1 MKKLSNVFWGLIAL
15 ALLIP
20 AVGMAQWQNELGI
33 YTEDMAS
40 NITSDF
46 AVTTTVY
53 FVITNPY
60 NVDEDRP
67 VEWVNAYECSIE
79 LEGTGFLLALR
90 WPVDAINI
98 GTMTNQIVGFAS
110 GVQVVDQAAV
120 IAEMDVFYADSTG
133 GPLTL
138 TLKPV
143 EPPSIPGY
151 MAYVDGDSEYPNDGL
166 ISLMTVSGDWNS
178 PVFAI
183 NADPEIVATDQSSFD
198 NIKAM
203 YR

>member
-1 MKKLSNVFWGLIAL
+1 MKKLSNVFWGLMAL
-15 ALLIP
+15 TLLIP

-40 NITSDF
+40 NTTSGM
-46 AVTTTVY
+46 AATNTVY

-60 NVDEDRP
+60 NVDEGRP
-67 VEWVNAYECSIE
+67 VEWIHGYECGIE
-79 LEGTGFLLALR
+79 MEGEGIVLAVR
-90 WPVDAINI
+90 WPVDSINV
-98 GTMTNQIVGFAS
+98 GTMTNHVVAYGQTD
-110 GVQVVDQAAV
+110 VQVIDQAAV
-120 IAEMDVFYADSTG
+120 VAEMDIFYIDGAG

-143 EPPSIPGY
+143 VPPSIPGQ
-151 MAYVDGDSEYPNDGL
+151 MAYLDRDDPGDGL
-166 ISLMTVSGDWNS
+166 IPLMTVSGDWNS